1 MAMEIA
7 FLSMV
12 VGIPLVICLIAVLG
26 SHFYQGDD
34 ASLLDWKLTRS
45 AEREAQI
52 RRSDVD
58 QMLDAVNRYRRA
70 RGADERSLEDL
81 TAPPRD

>member
-1 MAMEIA
+1 MVMEIA

-12 VGIPLVICLIAVLG
+12 VGIPLIICLIAVLG

-45 AEREAQI
+45 AETEARI
-52 RRSDVD
+52 RRNDVD
-58 QMLDAVNRYRRA
+58 QMLEAVNRYRRE
-70 RGADERSLEDL
+70 RGADERSLRDL
-81 TAPPRD
+81 TGPPRD